1 MGKQTIIESVR
12 EWLAGIC
19 WHLFLWLNNLTEN
32 EYFRQIKEQELRTDE
47 SRPLEKLGYS
57 ERASDSDN
65 QASGAVADIDKHQK
79 LLDVIKDLEERDRL
93 IMTMYYYE
101 RMTYKEIANVL
112 DCETI
117 NIAKQLHSIIE
128 KLYLATASL

>member
-19 WHLFLWLNNLTEN
+19 WHLFLWRNNLTEN

-65 QASGAVADIDKHQK
+65 QASGAVADIDKYQK
-79 LLDVIKDLEERDRL
+79 LFDVIKDLEERDRL

-128 KLYLATASL
+128 RLHLATASL